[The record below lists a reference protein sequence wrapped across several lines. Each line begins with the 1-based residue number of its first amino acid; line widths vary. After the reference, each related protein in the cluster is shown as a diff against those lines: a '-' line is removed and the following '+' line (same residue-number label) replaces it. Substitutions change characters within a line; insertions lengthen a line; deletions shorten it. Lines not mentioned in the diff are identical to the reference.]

1 MLAGNALHAMR
12 SALALGRCSGCACRR
27 MWAGAFR
34 ALTDNAPMADS
45 PPWFL
50 YLLECR
56 NGSYYAGIT
65 LDLQARYQAHLRGTG
80 AKYTRANPPLRL
92 LASRAYPDR
101 AAASRAEYA
110 LKQLP
115 RARKLA
121 FLSEPERVSASIDA

>member
-1 MLAGNALHAMR
+1 
-12 SALALGRCSGCACRR
+12 
-27 MWAGAFR
+27 
-34 ALTDNAPMADS
+34 MADAT
-45 PPWFL
+45 PWFL

-65 LDLQARYQAHLRGTG
+65 LDLQARYQAHLRGSG
-80 AKYTRANPPLRL
+80 ARYTRANPPLRL

-101 AAASRAEYA
+101 AAASRAEWA

-121 FLSEPERVSASIDA
+121 FLREPELVSSSIET

>member
-1 MLAGNALHAMR
+1 
-12 SALALGRCSGCACRR
+12 

-34 ALTDNAPMADS
+34 ALADNAPMADS
-45 PPWFL
+45 TPWFL

-65 LDLQARYQAHLRGTG
+65 IDLQARYQAHLRGTG

-115 RARKLA
+115 RSRKLA
-121 FLSEPERVSASIDA
+121 FLSEPDPMFSPIDA

>member
-1 MLAGNALHAMR
+1 
-12 SALALGRCSGCACRR
+12 
-27 MWAGAFR
+27 
-34 ALTDNAPMADS
+34 MADA

-65 LDLQARYQAHLRGTG
+65 LDIEARYQAHLRGTG

-101 AAASRAEYA
+101 AAASRAEWA

-121 FLSEPERVSASIDA
+121 FLSEPDLMSSPIDA

>member
-1 MLAGNALHAMR
+1 
-12 SALALGRCSGCACRR
+12 
-27 MWAGAFR
+27 
-34 ALTDNAPMADS
+34 MADA

-65 LDLQARYQAHLRGTG
+65 IDLQARYQAHLRGTG

-101 AAASRAEYA
+101 AAASRAEWA

-121 FLSEPERVSASIDA
+121 FLSEPDLVSSSIDA

>member
-1 MLAGNALHAMR
+1 MSAWAEAVAGET
-12 SALALGRCSGCACRR
+12 GRRV
-27 MWAGAFR
+27 
-34 ALTDNAPMADS
+34 DNGHMAADS
-45 PPWFL
+45 PWFL

-65 LDLQARYQAHLRGTG
+65 PDLQARFQAHLRGAG

-115 RARKLA
+115 RDRKLA
-121 FLSEPERVSASIDA
+121 FLTAPETASGADNLQATDESAAVS

>member
-1 MLAGNALHAMR
+1 MA
-12 SALALGRCSGCACRR
+12 
-27 MWAGAFR
+27 
-34 ALTDNAPMADS
+34 ADS
-45 PPWFL
+45 PWFL

-65 LDLQARYQAHLRGTG
+65 PDLQARFQAHLRGTG

-110 LKQLP
+110 LKRLP
-115 RARKLA
+115 RGRKLA
-121 FLSEPERVSASIDA
+121 FLAEPEPASVSGSPQPIVEPAAL

>member
-1 MLAGNALHAMR
+1 MP
-12 SALALGRCSGCACRR
+12 
-27 MWAGAFR
+27 
-34 ALTDNAPMADS
+34 APT
-45 PPWFL
+45 PWFL

-65 LDLQARYQAHLRGTG
+65 VDLEARYQAHLRGTG

-121 FLSEPERVSASIDA
+121 FLSDPTLAPTSIDA

>member
-1 MLAGNALHAMR
+1 
-12 SALALGRCSGCACRR
+12 
-27 MWAGAFR
+27 
-34 ALTDNAPMADS
+34 MADS
-45 PPWFL
+45 TPWFL

-65 LDLQARYQAHLRGTG
+65 VDIEKRYQAHLRGTG

-101 AAASRAEYA
+101 AAASRAEWT

-121 FLSEPERVSASIDA
+121 FLSEPDLVASPIEA

>member
-1 MLAGNALHAMR
+1 MRACADAAAGETGHR
-12 SALALGRCSGCACRR
+12 V
-27 MWAGAFR
+27 
-34 ALTDNAPMADS
+34 DNACMAADS
-45 PPWFL
+45 PWFL

-65 LDLQARYQAHLRGTG
+65 PDLQARFQAHLRGAG
-80 AKYTRANPPLRL
+80 AKYTRANPPVRL

-115 RARKLA
+115 RGRKLA
-121 FLSEPERVSASIDA
+121 FLTAPETASGPDNLQATAESAAVS

>member
-1 MLAGNALHAMR
+1 MA
-12 SALALGRCSGCACRR
+12 
-27 MWAGAFR
+27 
-34 ALTDNAPMADS
+34 APT
-45 PPWFL
+45 PWFL

-65 LDLQARYQAHLRGTG
+65 VDIQARYQAHLRGTG

-101 AAASRAEYA
+101 AAAARAEWA

-121 FLSEPERVSASIDA
+121 FLSGPELVPTAIDA

>member
-1 MLAGNALHAMR
+1 
-12 SALALGRCSGCACRR
+12 
-27 MWAGAFR
+27 
-34 ALTDNAPMADS
+34 MADA

-65 LDLQARYQAHLRGTG
+65 LDLKARYQAHLRGTG

-101 AAASRAEYA
+101 AAASRAEWA

-121 FLSEPERVSASIDA
+121 FLSEPDLVSSSIDA

>member
-1 MLAGNALHAMR
+1 MDRAEVWPEVERIGQCNAADGGAKR
-12 SALALGRCSGCACRR
+12 ALA
-27 MWAGAFR
+27 
-34 ALTDNAPMADS
+34 DNARMADS
-45 PPWFL
+45 TPWFL

-65 LDLQARYQAHLRGTG
+65 VDLEARFQAHLRGTG

-101 AAASRAEYA
+101 AAASRAEWA

-121 FLSEPERVSASIDA
+121 FLHEPELVLSSIDS

>member
-1 MLAGNALHAMR
+1 
-12 SALALGRCSGCACRR
+12 
-27 MWAGAFR
+27 
-34 ALTDNAPMADS
+34 MADA

-65 LDLQARYQAHLRGTG
+65 LDIEARYQAHLRGTG

-101 AAASRAEYA
+101 AAASRAEWA

-121 FLSEPERVSASIDA
+121 FLSEPDLVSSSIDA

>member
-1 MLAGNALHAMR
+1 MDRQRYAQRSSALGNATLADGGAKR
-12 SALALGRCSGCACRR
+12 ALA
-27 MWAGAFR
+27 
-34 ALTDNAPMADS
+34 DNACMADS
-45 PPWFL
+45 TPWFL

-65 LDLQARYQAHLRGTG
+65 VDLEARFQAHLRGTG

-101 AAASRAEYA
+101 AAASRAEWA

-121 FLSEPERVSASIDA
+121 FLHALDDSAAPVAAPADA

>member
-1 MLAGNALHAMR
+1 
-12 SALALGRCSGCACRR
+12 
-27 MWAGAFR
+27 
-34 ALTDNAPMADS
+34 MADS

-65 LDLQARYQAHLRGTG
+65 LDIEARYQAHLRGTG

-92 LASRAYPDR
+92 LATRAYPDR
-101 AAASRAEYA
+101 AAASRAEWA

-121 FLSEPERVSASIDA
+121 FLHAPDGSVAPVVLPADA

>member
-1 MLAGNALHAMR
+1 
-12 SALALGRCSGCACRR
+12 
-27 MWAGAFR
+27 
-34 ALTDNAPMADS
+34 MADS
-45 PPWFL
+45 TPWFL

-65 LDLQARYQAHLRGTG
+65 IDLQARYQAHLRGTG

-101 AAASRAEYA
+101 ATASRAEYA

-121 FLSEPERVSASIDA
+121 FLYAPDDSVAPVMLPTDA

>member
-1 MLAGNALHAMR
+1 MP
-12 SALALGRCSGCACRR
+12 
-27 MWAGAFR
+27 
-34 ALTDNAPMADS
+34 APA
-45 PPWFL
+45 PWFL

-65 LDLQARYQAHLRGTG
+65 VDLEARFQAHLRGTG

-101 AAASRAEYA
+101 AAASRAEWA
-110 LKQLP
+110 LKRLP

-121 FLSEPERVSASIDA
+121 FLSDPAPAPTSIDP